1 NIFCESACLLHGQ
14 DTLCLVGNG
23 TGAWFASASLFFSAG
38 LYTFVVERP
47 LKFVVQNLEIM
58 ALNCNFV
65 D

>member
-1 NIFCESACLLHGQ
+1 
-14 DTLCLVGNG
+14 LVGNG